1 MLDPGSIIALTQIT
15 YEGAK
20 RAVDLVLTA
29 IHFPKECEE
38 SFVQL
43 KLEQFRL
50 QCWGRSARL
59 EQGRLIEALHPI
71 FPEIRNALDC
81 ISALFQ
87 DLNKLQ
93 AKFGIVST
101 SVEDVGQRQKELAYK
116 WNEELHKQ
124 GLALSG
130 EQIEDGAPSL
140 ISKEQKAF
148 FPAGTFTVNLPARL
162 RWALGNKSKFRNCV
176 AELERYTNKLNQL
189 LPERQS
195 LQYKQDW
202 TRVNIIIVGQADDEK
217 TVSLL
222 RNALEGSPAIESSLR
237 GLVDRKSVAAA
248 PNTTNFLPGNPQ
260 LDMSAFAIRPG
271 TLDKEKFIT
280 TSKSTGKLAVFE
292 KKSWE
297 DERSMANRSKL
308 QMRLSRLV
316 AMLRPGRS
324 DCILKAIGFAE
335 DEVTKC
341 WWIVYEVPSFIS
353 VNPNLRVMTLQE
365 RLGRQSFHLAPLE
378 VRTKLALSLAS
389 AYSELFSSGWVH
401 KAISSH
407 SIVYFGSYTDLIRP
421 SVVGFEFSRQDTEES
436 NIDAAKTPARVERSV
451 YRHPDYIGSEADRY
465 VTQYDIYS
473 FGLVLIEIAFWQPLR
488 DVCPYAKGNIFGK
501 EEAKNVQKWAAHVI
515 DTQFAFRVGTAYAN
529 VVSWCLKIGARFS
542 KEQEDWHPALA
553 FNDHVV
559 VPLSQMYN
567 NS

>member
-20 RAVDLVLTA
+20 RAVDLVLAA

-38 SFVQL
+38 LFVQL

-50 QCWGRSARL
+50 QCWGRSAGL

-130 EQIEDGAPSL
+130 KQVEDGAPSL

-148 FPAGTFTVNLPARL
+148 FPAGTFKVNLPARL
-162 RWALGNKSKFRNCV
+162 RWALGNKSKFRDCV

-202 TRVNIIIVGQADDEK
+202 TRVNIIIVGKADDEN

-222 RNALEGSPAIESSLR
+222 RNALEGSPAMEASLR

-248 PNTTNFLPGNPQ
+248 PSTTNFLRGNPQ
-260 LDMSAFAIRPG
+260 LNMRDFAMRPG
-271 TLDKEKFIT
+271 TLDKDRFIT
-280 TSKSTGKLAVFE
+280 TSKITKQLVVFE
-292 KKSWE
+292 KKSWD

-308 QMRLSRLV
+308 QMRLGRLV

-335 DEVTKC
+335 DEVTEC
-341 WWIVYEVPSFIS
+341 WWIVYEMPSFIS
-353 VNPNLRVMTLQE
+353 LNPNLRPVTLHE

-378 VRTKLALSLAS
+378 VRMKIAFSLAS

-407 SIVYFGSYTDLIRP
+407 SIVYFGPYTDLLRP

-436 NIDAAKTPARVERSV
+436 NIDAAKTPAQVERSV
-451 YRHPDYIGSEADRY
+451 YRHPDYIGSEAKRY
-465 VTQYDIYS
+465 MTQYDIYS
-473 FGLVLIEIAFWQPLR
+473 FGLVLIEIAFWQPLK
-488 DVCPYAKGNIFGK
+488 DVCPHAKGETFGR
-501 EEAKNVQKWAAHVI
+501 EEAKNLQKWAAHVA

-529 VVSWCLKIGARFS
+529 AVSWCLKSGARVS
-542 KEQEDWHPALA
+542 KDQEDWHPALA

-559 VPLSQMYN
+559 VPLSRA
-567 NS
+567 

>member
-20 RAVDLVLTA
+20 RAVELVLTA

-38 SFVQL
+38 LFVKL

-50 QCWGRSARL
+50 QCWGRSAGL
-59 EQGRLIEALHPI
+59 EQGKLIEALHPI

-81 ISALFQ
+81 IGVLFQ

-101 SVEDVGQRQKELAYK
+101 TVEDVGQRQKELAYK

-124 GLALSG
+124 GLAFSG
-130 EQIEDGAPSL
+130 NQSDNGGPSL
-140 ISKEQKAF
+140 MSKEQKTF
-148 FPAGTFTVNLPARL
+148 FPAGTFKVNLPVRL
-162 RWALGNKSKFRNCV
+162 RWALGNKSKFRDCV

-202 TRVNIIIVGQADDEK
+202 TRVNIIIVGKADDEN

-222 RNALEGSPAIESSLR
+222 RNALGGSPAMESPLR

-248 PNTTNFLPGNPQ
+248 PSTTNFLRGNPQ
-260 LDMSAFAIRPG
+260 LDKSTFAMPSG
-271 TLDKEKFIT
+271 TQNKERFIT
-280 TSKSTGKLAVFE
+280 TRKTTGEHVLFE
-292 KKSWE
+292 KKSWD

-324 DCILKAIGFAE
+324 NYFLKAVGFAE
-335 DEVTKC
+335 DEVAKC
-341 WWIVYEVPSFIS
+341 WWIVYEVPPSIIS
-353 VNPNLRVMTLQE
+353 DPNCRVMTLHE
-365 RLGRQSFHLAPLE
+365 RLGRQSFHMAPLE
-378 VRTKLALSLAS
+378 VRAKLAFALAT

-407 SIVYFGSYTDLIRP
+407 SIVYFSSHAPIISP
-421 SVVGFEFSRQDTEES
+421 SLVGFEFSRQDTEES
-436 NIDAAKTPARVERSV
+436 NVDAAKTPAQVEQSL
-451 YRHPDYIGSEADRY
+451 YRHPDYIGSEAKRY
-465 VTQYDIYS
+465 MTQYDIYS
-473 FGLVLIEIAFWQPLR
+473 FGLVLIEIGFWQPLK
-488 DVCPYAKGNIFGK
+488 DVCPYAKGNAFGK
-501 EEAKNVQKWAAHVI
+501 EEAKSVQKWAIQVAE
-515 DTQFAFRVGTAYAN
+515 TQFAFRVGTAYAN
-529 VVSWCLKIGARFS
+529 VVSWCLKNSARVS
-542 KEQEDWHPALA
+542 SDEEDWHPALA

-559 VPLSQMYN
+559 VPLSEI
-567 NS
+567 

>member
-38 SFVQL
+38 LFVQL

-50 QCWGRSARL
+50 QCWGRSAGL

-130 EQIEDGAPSL
+130 KQDEDGAPSL

-148 FPAGTFTVNLPARL
+148 FPVGTFKVNLPARL
-162 RWALGNKSKFRNCV
+162 RWALGNKSKFRDCV

-202 TRVNIIIVGQADDEK
+202 TRVNIIIVGKADDEN

-222 RNALEGSPAIESSLR
+222 RNALEGSPAMESSLR

-248 PNTTNFLPGNPQ
+248 PTSTNFLRGNPQ
-260 LDMSAFAIRPG
+260 LDKSAFVMPIGAK
-271 TLDKEKFIT
+271 DKERFIT
-280 TSKSTGKLAVFE
+280 TRKATGEQVLFE
-292 KKSWE
+292 KKSWD

-324 DCILKAIGFAE
+324 NHLLKAVGFAE
-335 DEVTKC
+335 DEVAKC
-341 WWIVYEVPSFIS
+341 WWIVYEMPPSIKS
-353 VNPNLRVMTLQE
+353 GPNFRVMTLQE
-365 RLGRQSFHLAPLE
+365 RLGRQSLHMAPLE
-378 VRTKLALSLAS
+378 VRAKLALALAT

-407 SIVYFGSYTDLIRP
+407 SIVYFGPYTDMISP

-436 NIDAAKTPARVERSV
+436 NVDAAKTPAQVERSI
-451 YRHPDYIGSEADRY
+451 YRHPDYIGSEAKRY
-465 VTQYDIYS
+465 MTQYDIYS
-473 FGLVLIEIAFWQPLR
+473 LGLVLIEIAFWQPLK
-488 DVCPYAKGNIFGK
+488 DVCPYAKGDTFGK
-501 EEAKNVQKWAAHVI
+501 EEAKSVQKWATQVGE
-515 DTQFAFRVGTAYAN
+515 TQFPFRVGTAYAN
-529 VVSWCLKIGARFS
+529 VVSWCLKNGARLS
-542 KEQEDWHPALA
+542 KDQEDWHPALA

-559 VPLSQMYN
+559 VPLSGT
-567 NS
+567 

>member
-29 IHFPKECEE
+29 IHFPKQCEE
-38 SFVQL
+38 LFVQL

-50 QCWGRSARL
+50 QCWGRSAGL

-101 SVEDVGQRQKELAYK
+101 TVEDVGQRQKELAYK

-130 EQIEDGAPSL
+130 KQSDDGGPSL

-148 FPAGTFTVNLPARL
+148 FPVGTFKVNLPARL
-162 RWALGNKSKFRNCV
+162 RWALGNKSKFRDCV
-176 AELERYTNKLNQL
+176 AELEKYTNKLNQL

-202 TRVNIIIVGQADDEK
+202 TRVNIIIVGKADDEN

-222 RNALEGSPAIESSLR
+222 RNALEGSPAMESSLR

-248 PNTTNFLPGNPQ
+248 PTSTNFLRGNPQ
-260 LDMSAFAIRPG
+260 LDKSAFAMPIG
-271 TLDKEKFIT
+271 AENKERFIT
-280 TSKSTGKLAVFE
+280 TRKTTGEQVLFE
-292 KKSWE
+292 KKSWD

-324 DCILKAIGFAE
+324 SYLLKAVGFAE
-335 DEVTKC
+335 DEVAKC
-341 WWIVYEVPSFIS
+341 WWIVYEMPPSIKS
-353 VNPNLRVMTLQE
+353 GPNCRVMTLHE
-365 RLGRQSFHLAPLE
+365 RLGRQSFHMAPLE
-378 VRTKLALSLAS
+378 VRTKLAFALAT
-389 AYSELFSSGWVH
+389 AYSELFSSGWLH

-407 SIVYFGSYTDLIRP
+407 SIVYFGPYTDLISP

-436 NIDAAKTPARVERSV
+436 NVDAAKTPAQVERSI
-451 YRHPDYIGSEADRY
+451 YRHPDYIGSEAKRY
-465 VTQYDIYS
+465 MTQYDIYS
-473 FGLVLIEIAFWQPLR
+473 FGLVLIEIAFWQPLK
-488 DVCPYAKGNIFGK
+488 DVCPYAKGDTFGK
-501 EEAKNVQKWAAHVI
+501 EEAKSVQKWATQVAE
-515 DTQFAFRVGTAYAN
+515 TQFAFRVGTAYAN
-529 VVSWCLKIGARFS
+529 VVSWCLKNGARVS
-542 KEQEDWHPALA
+542 KDQEDWHPALA

-559 VPLSQMYN
+559 VPLSGT
-567 NS
+567 

>member
-38 SFVQL
+38 LFVQL

-50 QCWGRSARL
+50 QCWGRSAGL
-59 EQGRLIEALHPI
+59 EQGKLIEALHPI

-101 SVEDVGQRQKELAYK
+101 TVEDVGQRQKELAYK

-130 EQIEDGAPSL
+130 KQGDDGAPSL
-140 ISKEQKAF
+140 ISKEQKTF
-148 FPAGTFTVNLPARL
+148 FPVGTFKVNLPARL
-162 RWALGNKSKFRNCV
+162 RWALGNKSKFRDCV
-176 AELERYTNKLNQL
+176 AELEKYTNKLNQL

-202 TRVNIIIVGQADDEK
+202 TRVNIIIVGKADDEN

-222 RNALEGSPAIESSLR
+222 RHALEGSPTMEASLR

-248 PNTTNFLPGNPQ
+248 PSTTNFLRGNPQ
-260 LDMSAFAIRPG
+260 LDKSAFAMPMG
-271 TLDKEKFIT
+271 AQNKERFIATRKT
-280 TSKSTGKLAVFE
+280 TGEQVLFE
-292 KKSWE
+292 KKSWD

-324 DCILKAIGFAE
+324 NYLLKAIGFAE
-335 DEVTKC
+335 DEVAKC
-341 WWIVYEVPSFIS
+341 WWIVYEIPSS
-353 VNPNLRVMTLQE
+353 VANAGGNHVITLHE
-365 RLGRQSFHLAPLE
+365 RFGRQFFYMAPLE
-378 VRTKLALSLAS
+378 VRAKLAFALAT

-407 SIVYFGSYTDLIRP
+407 SIVYFGPHTGPISP

-436 NIDAAKTPARVERSV
+436 NVDAAKTPAQVERSV
-451 YRHPDYIGSEADRY
+451 YRHPDYIGSEAKRY
-465 VTQYDIYS
+465 MTQYDIYS
-473 FGLVLIEIAFWQPLR
+473 FGLVLIEIAFWQPLK
-488 DVCPYAKGNIFGK
+488 DVCPYAKGDAFGK
-501 EEAKNVQKWAAHVI
+501 EEAKSVQKWAVQVAE
-515 DTQFAFRVGTAYAN
+515 TQFAFRVGTVYAN
-529 VVSWCLKIGARFS
+529 VVSWCLKNGARVS
-542 KEQEDWHPALA
+542 KDQEDWHPALA
-553 FNDHVV
+553 FNDNVV
-559 VPLSQMYN
+559 VPLSGA
-567 NS
+567 

>member
-1 MLDPGSIIALTQIT
+1 MLDPGSIITLTQIT

-38 SFVQL
+38 LFVQL

-50 QCWGRSARL
+50 QCWGRSAGL

-124 GLALSG
+124 GLAFSG
-130 EQIEDGAPSL
+130 KHSDDGTPSL
-140 ISKEQKAF
+140 ISKEQKSF
-148 FPAGTFTVNLPARL
+148 FPVGTFKVNLPARL
-162 RWALGNKSKFRNCV
+162 RWALGSKAKFRDCV

-202 TRVNIIIVGQADDEK
+202 TRVNIIIVGKADDEN

-222 RNALEGSPAIESSLR
+222 RHALDGSPVMESSLR
-237 GLVDRKSVAAA
+237 GLVDRKSIAAA
-248 PNTTNFLPGNPQ
+248 PTTTNFLRGNPQ
-260 LDMSAFAIRPG
+260 LDKSAFNIPMG
-271 TLDKEKFIT
+271 SQSKERFICTRKT
-280 TSKSTGKLAVFE
+280 TGEQVMFE
-292 KKSWE
+292 IKSWD

-324 DCILKAIGFAE
+324 DYLLKAIGFAE
-335 DEVTKC
+335 DDAAKC
-341 WWIVYEVPSFIS
+341 WWIVYEIPSSIATNS
-353 VNPNLRVMTLQE
+353 ACQVMTLNE
-365 RLGRQSFHLAPLE
+365 RLGRQSFHMAPLE
-378 VRTKLALSLAS
+378 TRLKLASSLAS

-407 SIVYFGSYTDLIRP
+407 SIVYFGPQTNLTDCF
-421 SVVGFEFSRQDTEES
+421 VVGFEFSRQDTEES
-436 NIDAAKTPARVERSV
+436 NVDAAKSPAQVERSV
-451 YRHPDYIGSEADRY
+451 YRHPDYIGNEATRY
-465 VTQYDIYS
+465 MTQYDIYS
-473 FGLVLIEIAFWQPLR
+473 FGLVLIEVAFWQPLK
-488 DVCPYAKGNIFGK
+488 DVCPYAKGDTFGK
-501 EEAKNVQKWAAHVI
+501 EEAKRVQKWAIQVAE
-515 DTQFAFRVGTAYAN
+515 TQFAFRVGTTYAK
-529 VVSWCLKIGARFS
+529 VVSWCLRNGTHVS
-542 KEQEDWHPALA
+542 KDQEDWHPALA

-559 VPLSQMYN
+559 VPLSGA
-567 NS
+567 

>member
-38 SFVQL
+38 LFVQL

-50 QCWGRSARL
+50 QCWGRSAGL

-101 SVEDVGQRQKELAYK
+101 TVEDVGQRQKELAYK
-116 WNEELHKQ
+116 WNEELYKQ
-124 GLALSG
+124 GLVLSG
-130 EQIEDGAPSL
+130 QQGEDEAPSL

-148 FPAGTFTVNLPARL
+148 FPVGTFKVNLPARL
-162 RWALGNKSKFRNCV
+162 RWALGNKSKFRDCV

-202 TRVNIIIVGQADDEK
+202 TRVNIIIVGKADDEN

-222 RNALEGSPAIESSLR
+222 RNALEGSPAMESSLR

-248 PNTTNFLPGNPQ
+248 PSTANFLRGNPQ
-260 LDMSAFAIRPG
+260 LDKSAFVMDMA
-271 TLDKEKFIT
+271 TLYKERFIT
-280 TSKSTGKLAVFE
+280 TRKTTGELVLFE
-292 KKSWE
+292 KKSWD

-324 DCILKAIGFAE
+324 GSLLKAVGFAE
-335 DEVTKC
+335 DEFYKC
-341 WWIVYEVPSFIS
+341 WWIVYEMPSSIS
-353 VNPNLRVMTLQE
+353 PSLNLRVMTLHE

-378 VRTKLALSLAS
+378 VRTKLALALAT

-407 SIVYFGSYTDLIRP
+407 SIVYFGPRTDLTRP
-421 SVVGFEFSRQDTEES
+421 FVVGFEFSRQDTEES
-436 NIDAAKTPARVERSV
+436 NVDAAKTPAQVERSI
-451 YRHPDYIGSEADRY
+451 YRHPDYIGSEAQRY
-465 VTQYDIYS
+465 MTHYDIYS
-473 FGLVLIEIAFWQPLR
+473 FGLVLIEIAFWQPLK
-488 DVCPYAKGNIFGK
+488 DVCPYAKGDTFGK
-501 EEAKNVQKWAAHVI
+501 EEAKSVQKWAIQVAE
-515 DTQFAFRVGTAYAN
+515 TQFPFRVGTAYAN
-529 VVSWCLKIGARFS
+529 VVSWCLKNGARIS

-559 VPLSQMYN
+559 VPLSGT
-567 NS
+567 